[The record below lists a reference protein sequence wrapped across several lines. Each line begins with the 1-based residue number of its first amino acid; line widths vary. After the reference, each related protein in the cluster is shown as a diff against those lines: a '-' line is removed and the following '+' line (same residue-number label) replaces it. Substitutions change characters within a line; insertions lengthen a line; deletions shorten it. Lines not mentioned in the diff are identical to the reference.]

1 MRGSGTSPARKPAR
15 KRAARSKFS
24 WAQEK
29 RRLEELG
36 CRLVAGLDE
45 VGVGALAG
53 PVVAAAVLLPLQ
65 ARVRGLKDSKLLSPE
80 KREAVYADL
89 LKRRVPCAVGLAFV
103 QEIDRHNVFHAS
115 RLAMQRA
122 VDRLHPPP
130 QHLLMDGHLPPDF
143 GVPTT
148 AVVHGDRLCPPVSAA
163 SVVAKVYRDRL
174 MCRLALLYP
183 QYGFENH
190 KGYGTREHCEA
201 LQQYGPCPV
210 HRRHYAPVIRN
221 GQLEL
226 DLGELVEEEELV
238 RRALEEMK

>member
-1 MRGSGTSPARKPAR
+1 
-15 KRAARSKFS
+15 
-24 WAQEK
+24 
-29 RRLEELG
+29 
-36 CRLVAGLDE
+36 
-45 VGVGALAG
+45 
-53 PVVAAAVLLPLQ
+53 
-65 ARVRGLKDSKLLSPE
+65 
-80 KREAVYADL
+80 
-89 LKRRVPCAVGLAFV
+89 
-103 QEIDRHNVFHAS
+103 
-115 RLAMQRA
+115 MQRA

-148 AVVHGDRLCPPVSAA
+148 PVVNGDRLCPPISAA